1 MNRMNMYN
9 QMYAAGDEVSSGRRP
24 NTTGPNVQRDMPSR
38 VTGGRNKVL
47 TGSGR
52 PPVGT
57 MAKAVPFKLPLSK
70 MGTLSRGGIGGLIA
84 AGGLG
89 LFEIG
94 RQTGFD
100 PEKLGQAA
108 AQVQKSLEEVANE
121 AVEVAKELGQPIKEF
136 VDRVVQGYQSQM
148 GGGRMMSDM
157 NIQERNEMQ
166 QQQLGF
172 DQSSNSIDD
181 IEPINE
187 TTPYRMEMASL
198 RIQLENLQKQ
208 LRNDGSNGDLQA
220 IVNTTAQMD
229 SIRKRMADIQMEMAR
244 QKMISEN
251 PYNLPFDPDAKAARK
266 KLEEER
272 RPALEEEYRSN
283 PYNYPFNKISRE
295 ERERLKKQN
304 FAKGGEAFPDLTGDG
319 QVTQADILRGRGVF
333 AEGDEVS
340 RETIEMEAQK
350 AGIPLNEVDQ
360 ALSQIEAVEP
370 EMEKLNEMVAMVMQM
385 IQSGASEEE
394 IIMALQ
400 QMGLDQEDIQAVF
413 EAVMEAME
421 VEQAAQS
428 DPIQSELSQ
437 MA

>member
-38 VTGGRNKVL
+38 VTGGPNKVL

-57 MAKAVPFKLPLSK
+57 MAKANIAKAVPFKLPLSK

-157 NIQERNEMQ
+157 DIQERNEMQ
-166 QQQLGF
+166 QRQLG
-172 DQSSNSIDD
+172 
-181 IEPINE
+181 
-187 TTPYRMEMASL
+187 
-198 RIQLENLQKQ
+198 
-208 LRNDGSNGDLQA
+208 
-220 IVNTTAQMD
+220 
-229 SIRKRMADIQMEMAR
+229 
-244 QKMISEN
+244 
-251 PYNLPFDPDAKAARK
+251 
-266 KLEEER
+266 
-272 RPALEEEYRSN
+272 
-283 PYNYPFNKISRE
+283 
-295 ERERLKKQN
+295 

-319 QVTQADILRGRGVF
+319 QVTQADILKGRGVY

-350 AGIPLNEVDQ
+350 AGMPVNEVDQ
-360 ALSQIEAVEP
+360 AFSELDSIQPEIERINKFV
-370 EMEKLNEMVAMVMQM
+370 EMVMEMLEA
-385 IQSGASEEE
+385 GAGEED
-394 IIMALQ
+394 IIMALKEK
-400 QMGLDQEDIQAVF
+400 GLDEEDIQAVF

-428 DPIQSELSQ
+428 DPIQAELSQ